1 MAVARKVRTLLALN
15 LLMLAALLLFLVYSR
30 SVDRTE
36 PAVVEAMATAGEA
49 ASRAAAVAARAR
61 LTRARSKAKAR
72 ARRAGEAG
80 FEAAV
85 GDQGGSVESNAGAA
99 GGAGILGGRRGDPE
113 GLLKRLEQ
121 LEQLVYRRLG
131 DGGRVGPPLLGAG
144 PAGGGPPLGAGG
156 PLPDGPGSRGGAAAA
171 AREAEGRASLLLQQ
185 QQGDDDEEEEEKL
198 YHKYGYNAHRSDR
211 LPLLRDIPDYRPGG
225 CKELRYAADLPQVSV
240 VFIFVNEAAS
250 VIERSAHSA
259 ARRTPAH
266 LLREIILVDDASDDP
281 DLKAPLEGRLRGS
294 LGPLVRF
301 VRNSKREGL
310 IRARIAGWR
319 EATAPV
325 VAFFDAH
332 VEFEEGWAE
341 PALAR
346 IREDRSRV
354 VLPAIDNIRHGSF
367 EVQRYHDSA
376 HGYNWELWC
385 MYIAPPRAWVQRGN
399 KTAPI
404 RTPAMIGCSFVVHR
418 EYFGEI
424 GLFDPGMDV
433 YGGENVELGFRVWQC
448 GGSMEVLPCSR
459 VAHIERRSKPYV
471 RDLEFYM
478 KRNALRAAEV
488 WMDEFKSHVYMAWN
502 IPMSNPGIDIGDITE
517 RVALRERLQC
527 KSFEWY
533 LDNVYPEMR
542 RYNNTLA
549 YGEMRNSKA
558 NNFCL
563 DQGPPENNTAIVY
576 PCHGWTPQL
585 VRFTADGRLQ
595 VGATGSTTQVPDTRC
610 LQDDGSTRRPR
621 LLPCRGPGPDTRD
634 NWEFTQNGPVVNR
647 KTRRCLEVES
657 TPSGLE
663 LIMHV
668 CSGQQWNIRNLL

>member
-1 MAVARKVRTLLALN
+1 MSATGKSTLC
-15 LLMLAALLLFLVYSR
+15 YI
-30 SVDRTE
+30 
-36 PAVVEAMATAGEA
+36 G
-49 ASRAAAVAARAR
+49 
-61 LTRARSKAKAR
+61 ARSRKR
-72 ARRAGEAG
+72 GPRG
-80 FEAAV
+80 
-85 GDQGGSVESNAGAA
+85 
-99 GGAGILGGRRGDPE
+99 LGRPT
-113 GLLKRLEQ
+113 
-121 LEQLVYRRLG
+121 
-131 DGGRVGPPLLGAG
+131 GRVGLDPPPPL
-144 PAGGGPPLGAGG
+144 PNHP
-156 PLPDGPGSRGGAAAA
+156 
-171 AREAEGRASLLLQQ
+171 
-185 QQGDDDEEEEEKL
+185 
-198 YHKYGYNAHRSDR
+198 
-211 LPLLRDIPDYRPGG
+211 LRDPR

-663 LIMHV
+663 LVMHV
-668 CSGQQWNIRNLL
+668 CSGQQWNIRNLLGHVALHCWMEAASRVRQASHAAPCRPVELTRLV